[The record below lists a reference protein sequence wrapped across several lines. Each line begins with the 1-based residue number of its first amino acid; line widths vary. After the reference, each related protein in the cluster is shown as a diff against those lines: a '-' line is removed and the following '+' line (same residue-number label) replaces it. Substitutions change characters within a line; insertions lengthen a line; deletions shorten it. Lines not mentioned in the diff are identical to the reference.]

1 MNYDTQGEN
10 CALTIEGDR
19 TVEVDSGYAG
29 FASKGGTLNIN
40 GGTYELGET
49 NNKGHLYS
57 QNSSTIVINDGTYI
71 STDANTPIVYCING
85 FVEINGGFFQNTA
98 NPSAALLSM
107 GNNLSYINNQ
117 KITLRGGTFVN
128 WNPMDSAFARPW
140 TNPDVPALIV
150 LAD

>member
-10 CALTIEGDR
+10 CALTIEGDG

-71 STDANTPIVYCING
+71 STDAIPQSY
-85 FVEINGGFFQNTA
+85 TA
-98 NPSAALLSM
+98 SM
-107 GNNLSYINNQ
+107 VS
-117 KITLRGGTFVN
+117 LRSTAVSFRI
-128 WNPMDSAFARPW
+128 PQTHPQHC
-140 TNPDVPALIV
+140 
-150 LAD
+150 